1 MPTAHPAEQ
10 RVLVTGGAGFVGA
23 NAAIALKGRHPD
35 WEVVAMDNLKRRGA
49 ELNLPRLREAGVRF
63 EHGDVRV
70 ASDLAALPRLDA
82 IVECSA
88 EPSVLAGV
96 GEAPDAVVGTNL
108 IGAFHCLELARRD
121 GAHVVFLSTSRV
133 YPVGELERLAIEGG
147 PTRFELSDRQ
157 AVPGAS
163 AAGISEDFPMSGAR
177 TLYGATKLAG
187 EMLVEEYRAAYG
199 LRAVVDRWG
208 VIAGPWQMGK
218 LDQGVFTYWMLAH
231 RFGWPLKYLGFD
243 GSGRQVRDLV
253 HVDDAIDLLEDQLL
267 RPEHW
272 DGMVVNAGG
281 GRSCSL
287 SLLETTALCRELTG
301 REVAVEPAGVD
312 RPGDIPI
319 YVTDSTR
326 LFDHSDWRPR
336 RSARDILTDI
346 AHWISENERP
356 ILSAL

>member
-1 MPTAHPAEQ
+1 MPTARPVEQ

-23 NAAIALKGRHPD
+23 NAAVALKGRHPD
-35 WEVVAMDNLKRRGA
+35 WEVVSLDNLNRRGA

-70 ASDLAALPRLDA
+70 ASDLAALPRMDA

-96 GEAPDAVVGTNL
+96 DGVPDGVVATNL
-108 IGAFHCLELARRD
+108 IGAWHCLELARRD
-121 GAHVVFLSTSRV
+121 GAQVVFLSTSRV
-133 YPVGELERLAIEGG
+133 YPVGALEQLAIEAG

-163 AAGISEDFPMSGAR
+163 AAGITEDFPMTGAR

-199 LRAVVDRWG
+199 LRTVVDRWG

-218 LDQGVFTYWMLAH
+218 LDQGVFTYWVLAH
-231 RFGWPLKYLGFD
+231 RFGWPLTYLGFD

-272 DGMVVNAGG
+272 DGVVVNAGG
-281 GRSCSL
+281 GRACSL

-301 REVAVEPAGVD
+301 REVPVEPAGVA

-319 YVTDSTR
+319 YLSDTTR
-326 LFDHSDWRPR
+326 LSERSQWRPR
-336 RSARDILTDI
+336 RTARDILMDI
-346 AHWISENERP
+346 ANWVSENERS